1 MLVEK
6 FGLVARFGFMHLAAT
21 NIALWIKL
29 IIIETGLEWIYF
41 VYLAQSNAAASN
53 AAAAGYDSDVPT
65 PLQLRGF
72 PRFITQHYENVPA
85 YGNVK
90 NIASFTPI

>member
-1 MLVEK
+1 MVSFRFQVLVER

-29 IIIETGLEWIYF
+29 IIMETGLEYIYF
-41 VYLAQSNAAASN
+41 VYLAQSNILHNLGAN
-53 AAAAGYDSDVPT
+53 YDTDIPT

-72 PRFITQHYENVPA
+72 PRFISQQFERVPA
-85 YGNVK
+85 YGNFG
-90 NIASFTPI
+90 SWS

>member
-1 MLVEK
+1 
-6 FGLVARFGFMHLAAT
+6 MHLAAT

-41 VYLAQSNAAASN
+41 VYLAQTNAASN
-53 AAAAGYDSDVPT
+53 LAAVYDSDVPT

-72 PRFITQHYENVPA
+72 PRFISQHYENVPA
-85 YGNVK
+85 YGNIV
-90 NIASFTPI
+90 T

>member
-1 MLVEK
+1 
-6 FGLVARFGFMHLAAT
+6 MHLAAT

-41 VYLAQSNAAASN
+41 VYLAQNTAVTSPGTS
-53 AAAAGYDSDVPT
+53 YDTDIPT

-72 PRFITQHYENVPA
+72 PRFISHQSEHVPA
-85 YGNVK
+85 YGSYLCNRVL
-90 NIASFTPI
+90 

>member
-41 VYLAQSNAAASN
+41 VYLAQSNVVSNLAAV
-53 AAAAGYDSDVPT
+53 YDSDVPT

-72 PRFITQHYENVPA
+72 PRFITQNYENVPA
-85 YGNVK
+85 YGNLKLRVTG
-90 NIASFTPI
+90 AD